1 LTNRKIVTGVL
12 AMFLLIAI
20 GRVLASYAVTAQA
33 FDEPCHV
40 AAAIELIDRGTYQ
53 LDPYNTP
60 LARLAIGAPLYLAG
74 ARMPLYAPDDPA
86 RRNYN
91 DVGNKILHGGTNYPL
106 TLALARSGVLPFLV
120 LSTIVVFC
128 WTKREFGDLAAVM
141 SVVLFTT
148 LPVILAFSSVAYSD
162 ISAAFAQ
169 PAALFAFALWLEE
182 PSGKRASWLG
192 VITGLALLAKFTTL
206 LYLPVGAAA
215 ILAVRWLRPKQED
228 TSKPAIRR
236 SALIFHILAASLIAV
251 VVVWG
256 GYVFSTGRV
265 QQSLGIS
272 AESMPSFQHFPGP
285 LRQTAR
291 AVILRNP
298 VVPAPGLLN
307 GIASAW
313 AFNKEGPPSYFMG
326 QIKRGGWWY
335 FFFVD
340 LALKS
345 PLAFLV
351 LGLIGLI
358 ALVQDRARKW
368 TALSPAASMSA
379 ILLATTMTKVYYG
392 VRHVI
397 AVYPLLAIVAGY
409 GASYL
414 WQVQGRRQI
423 AARSIL
429 SILLVWQIGSSLSA
443 SGNFLAYFNVLAGKD
458 PSKLFVAGCDL
469 DCGQDLIRLS
479 KELKARKVSHIT
491 LALWTSTD
499 MSQADLPTF
508 QVAQASE
515 PVAGWFAISLRAL
528 RTGDLFHESYPQ
540 NAFDWLK
547 SYQPVQQVG
556 STILLYY
563 IPDASISSARSLAP

>member
-1 LTNRKIVTGVL
+1 
-12 AMFLLIAI
+12 M
-20 GRVLASYAVTAQA
+20 
-33 FDEPCHV
+33 
-40 AAAIELIDRGTYQ
+40 
-53 LDPYNTP
+53 
-60 LARLAIGAPLYLAG
+60 
-74 ARMPLYAPDDPA
+74 
-86 RRNYN
+86 
-91 DVGNKILHGGTNYPL
+91 
-106 TLALARSGVLPFLV
+106 
-120 LSTIVVFC
+120 
-128 WTKREFGDLAAVM
+128 
-141 SVVLFTT
+141 
-148 LPVILAFSSVAYSD
+148 
-162 ISAAFAQ
+162 
-169 PAALFAFALWLEE
+169 
-182 PSGKRASWLG
+182 
-192 VITGLALLAKFTTL
+192 
-206 LYLPVGAAA
+206 
-215 ILAVRWLRPKQED
+215 
-228 TSKPAIRR
+228 
-236 SALIFHILAASLIAV
+236 
-251 VVVWG
+251 
-256 GYVFSTGRV
+256 
-265 QQSLGIS
+265 
-272 AESMPSFQHFPGP
+272 
-285 LRQTAR
+285 
-291 AVILRNP
+291 
-298 VVPAPGLLN
+298 PAPGLLN

-443 SGNFLAYFNVLAGKD
+443 SGDFLAYFNVLAGKD
-458 PSKLFVAGCDL
+458 PSKIFVAGCDL

-479 KELKARKVSHIT
+479 KELKARKVSHVT

-499 MSQADLPTF
+499 MSQVDLPTF
-508 QVAQASE
+508 QVAQASK